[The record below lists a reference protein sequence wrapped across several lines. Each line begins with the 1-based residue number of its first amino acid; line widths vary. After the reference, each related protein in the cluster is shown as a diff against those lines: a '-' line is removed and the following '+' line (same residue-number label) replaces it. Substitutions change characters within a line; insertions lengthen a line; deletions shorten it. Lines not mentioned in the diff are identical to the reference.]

1 MNEHI
6 RQKSWFQRN
15 WGWVIP
21 VGGCLT
27 VILLLVTGVGAAI
40 FGLSKIFKESAP
52 YAYAIDRASN
62 DPDVI
67 KLLGDDIAS
76 DGIMKGNISLKND
89 NGKAN
94 ITIPIKGTKGVGTV
108 TIIGKKTDG
117 TWTYKTLFVTIK
129 ETNEQINL
137 LDKSLEGF

>member
-6 RQKSWFQRN
+6 QQKSWFRRN

-27 VILLLVTGVGAAI
+27 VILLLVTGVGAAV

-52 YAYAIDRASN
+52 YAYALDQAAKN
-62 DPDVI
+62 PDVI
-67 KLLGDDIAS
+67 ELLGDDIES
-76 DGIMKGNISLKND
+76 DGIMKGNISLKNN

-94 ITIPIKGTKGVGTV
+94 ITIPIKGTKNKGTV
-108 TIIGKKTDG
+108 TIIGEKADG
-117 TWTYKTLFVTIK
+117 TWTYETLFVTIK

>member
-6 RQKSWFQRN
+6 QQKSWFRRN

-27 VILLLVTGVGAAI
+27 VILLLATGVGAAV

-52 YAYAIDRASN
+52 YSYALDQAAKN
-62 DPDVI
+62 PDVI
-67 KLLGDDIAS
+67 ELLGDDIES
-76 DGIMKGNISLKND
+76 DGIMKGNISLKNN

-94 ITIPIKGTKGVGTV
+94 ITIPIKGSKSKGAV

-117 TWTYKTLFVTIK
+117 TWTYETLFVTIK